1 MEVLSQLIVL
11 LIRVG
16 LLTKPNKAID
26 FRWISSGN
34 YDLAKLLL
42 TVNINARYY
51 FIAKRRSINSI
62 S

>member
-34 YDLAKLLL
+34 YDLAK
-42 TVNINARYY
+42 VI
-51 FIAKRRSINSI
+51 INSEHQYPI
-62 S
+62 LFYCKAVLY